1 MTDFFDVPQ
10 EAEALNQSL
19 NLGGAVTLPFS
30 APTFWWSNGNNQAR
44 ALAAEVPAL
53 YFGGWAANVDDVDDA
68 SDFYGPVTFKKTTLS
83 SRDGKDVEAYMARH
97 LLIAPIAYRSC
108 WIVTVNGAQSRY
120 TEYVDGG
127 RRHIQLLALLGK
139 ANPDKSYAPWGPV
152 VLSAKGYQANHLLD
166 SITTWQKH
174 IEKARKQHAAAVP
187 ASGFWMMVGT
197 FGDKAESIMVG
208 KAGKQSPITPIRL
221 HKPQEIT
228 LDLLKTIF
236 VGKPALSGMADYLEQ
251 SREWLGA
258 WKARE
263 ERQHAN
269 GNGGGKSPSVPAANE
284 PEFDDGYIPGVDDE
298 IPF

>member
-10 EAEALNQSL
+10 EADALNQSL
-19 NLGGAVTLPFS
+19 NLGGAVTLPFP
-30 APTFWWSNGNNQAR
+30 APTFWWSNGNS
-44 ALAAEVPAL
+44 ALNDLAQTMPPK
-53 YFGGWAANVDDVDDA
+53 YFGGWSANADDVDDA
-68 SDFYGPVTFKKTTLS
+68 AEFYGPVSFKRASIHT
-83 SRDGKDVEAYMARH
+83 RDGKDVEVYMARA
-97 LLIAPIAYRSC
+97 LLVAPIAFRSS
-108 WIVTVNGAQSRY
+108 WVVTVNGAESRY
-120 TEYVDGG
+120 TEYVEGG
-127 RRHIQLLALLGK
+127 RRHIQLLTLLGK
-139 ANPDKSYAPWGPV
+139 SNPDKTYSAWGPV

-166 SITTWQKH
+166 SITAWQKH

-197 FGDKAESIMVG
+197 FGEKAESIMVG
-208 KAGKQSPITPIRL
+208 KQGRQSPITPIRL
-221 HKPQEIT
+221 HKPQEIS

-269 GNGGGKSPSVPAANE
+269 GNGHSPSVPAANE
-284 PEFDDGYIPGVDDE
+284 PEFDDGYLPGIEDE

>member
-1 MTDFFDVPQ
+1 MSDFFDVPQ

-19 NLGGAVTLPFS
+19 NLGGAITLPFS
-30 APTFWWSNGNNQAR
+30 APTFWWSN
-44 ALAAEVPAL
+44 L
-53 YFGGWAANVDDVDDA
+53 
-68 SDFYGPVTFKKTTLS
+68 
-83 SRDGKDVEAYMARH
+83 M
-97 LLIAPIAYRSC
+97 
-108 WIVTVNGAQSRY
+108 
-120 TEYVDGG
+120 
-127 RRHIQLLALLGK
+127 
-139 ANPDKSYAPWGPV
+139 
-152 VLSAKGYQANHLLD
+152 D
-166 SITTWQKH
+166 SITAWQKH
-174 IEKARKQHAAAVP
+174 IEKARKQHAAKVP

-208 KAGKQSPITPIRL
+208 KQGRQSPITPIRL

-251 SREWLGA
+251 SRDWLGA